1 MTTIP
6 PLSIQPGSGETS
18 SFQATAL
25 AASLTVNDLAKSL
38 AWYCDVAGF
47 AVDRRYERGERLV
60 AVALRAGDI
69 KLLLTQ
75 DDGAQGTDRQ
85 KGVGFSLQFTTAQD
99 VDEVAARIRN
109 SGGVL
114 AAEPMDA
121 PHGARV
127 FRLADPDGFKL
138 VISSP
143 PPA

>member
-6 PLSIQPGSGETS
+6 PLSIQPGSGEAGP
-18 SFQATAL
+18 FQATAL

-47 AVDRRYERGERLV
+47 AVDRKYERGDRLV

-75 DDGAQGTDRQ
+75 DDGAKGADRE
-85 KGVGFSLQFTTAQD
+85 KGIGFSLQFTTTQNI
-99 VDEVAARIRN
+99 DEVAARIRN
-109 SGGVL
+109 SGGTL
-114 AAEPMDA
+114 ASEPVDA

-127 FRLADPDGFKL
+127 FRLVDPDGFKL